1 MKKFGGD
8 NLNIGQIIRDAR
20 IKKGYTQEQLGEI
33 MGVQKS
39 AIAKWE
45 NGRVVNIKRE
55 NLKKL
60 AEVLSIPPYELV
72 APNYI
77 VNDSAQNLSDDEVHL
92 LDMYRQLNDQGKEY
106 VLQTV
111 TMATH
116 VYTKKDSVSNVENSA
131 G

>member
-1 MKKFGGD
+1 M
-8 NLNIGQIIRDAR
+8 NIGKIIRDAR

-45 NGRVVNIKRE
+45 NGRVVNIKRDK
-55 NLKKL
+55 LKKL

-72 APNYI
+72 APDSI
-77 VNDSAQNLSDDEVHL
+77 VSNSEQNLSSDELQL

-116 VYTKKDSVSNVENSA
+116 VYTKNDSSSNVENRT

>member
-1 MKKFGGD
+1 M
-8 NLNIGQIIRDAR
+8 NIGEIIRDAR

-55 NLKKL
+55 KLKKL
-60 AEVLSIPPYELV
+60 ADVLSIPPYELV
-72 APNYI
+72 AP
-77 VNDSAQNLSDDEVHL
+77 DSIDSNRGYNLSKDELQL
-92 LDMYRQLNDQGKEY
+92 LDMYRQLNEQGKEY
-106 VLQTV
+106 ILQTV
-111 TMATH
+111 TMASH
-116 VYTKKDSVSNVENSA
+116 VYTKNASASNMEISA

>member
-1 MKKFGGD
+1 M
-8 NLNIGQIIRDAR
+8 NIGQIIRDAR

-72 APNYI
+72 APDSI
-77 VNDSAQNLSDDEVHL
+77 VSNSEQHLSSDELQL

-116 VYTKKDSVSNVENSA
+116 VYTKNDSAANVENRA

>member
-1 MKKFGGD
+1 M
-8 NLNIGQIIRDAR
+8 NIGKIIRDAR

-45 NGRVVNIKRE
+45 NGRVVNIKRDK
-55 NLKKL
+55 LKKL

-72 APNYI
+72 APNSI
-77 VNDSAQNLSDDEVHL
+77 VSNSEQNLSSDELQL

-116 VYTKKDSVSNVENSA
+116 VYTKNDSSSNVENSA

>member
-1 MKKFGGD
+1 M
-8 NLNIGQIIRDAR
+8 NIGQIIRDAR

-45 NGRVVNIKRE
+45 NGRVVNIKRK

-72 APNYI
+72 SPNSI
-77 VNDSAQNLSDDEVHL
+77 VSNSEQNLSSDEL
-92 LDMYRQLNDQGKEY
+92 QLIDMYRKLNDQGKEY
-106 VLQTV
+106 ILQTV

-116 VYTKKDSVSNVENSA
+116 VYTKNDSVSNVENSA

>member
-1 MKKFGGD
+1 M
-8 NLNIGQIIRDAR
+8 NIGQIIRDAR

-72 APNYI
+72 SPNSI
-77 VNDSAQNLSDDEVHL
+77 VSNSEQNLSSDELQL

-106 VLQTV
+106 ILQTV

-116 VYTKKDSVSNVENSA
+116 VYTKNDSVSNVENSA

>member
-1 MKKFGGD
+1 M
-8 NLNIGQIIRDAR
+8 NIGQIIRDAR

-72 APNYI
+72 APNSI
-77 VNDSAQNLSDDEVHL
+77 VSNSEQNLSSDELQL

-106 VLQTV
+106 ILQTV

-116 VYTKKDSVSNVENSA
+116 VYTKNDSASNLERSA

>member
-1 MKKFGGD
+1 M
-8 NLNIGQIIRDAR
+8 NIGQIIRDAR

-72 APNYI
+72 APNSI
-77 VNDSAQNLSDDEVHL
+77 VSNGEQNLSSDELQL

-106 VLQTV
+106 ILQTV

-116 VYTKKDSVSNVENSA
+116 VYTKNDSVTNMENSA

>member
-1 MKKFGGD
+1 M
-8 NLNIGQIIRDAR
+8 NIGQIIRDAR

-72 APNYI
+72 APNSI
-77 VNDSAQNLSDDEVHL
+77 VSNSEQNLSSDELQL

-106 VLQTV
+106 ILQTV

-116 VYTKKDSVSNVENSA
+116 VYTKNDSASNLESSA

>member
-1 MKKFGGD
+1 M
-8 NLNIGQIIRDAR
+8 NIGKIIRDAR

-72 APNYI
+72 AP
-77 VNDSAQNLSDDEVHL
+77 DSVVSSPEQHLSTDELQL
-92 LDMYRQLNDQGKEY
+92 LDMYRLLNDQGKEY

-116 VYTKKDSVSNVENSA
+116 VYTKNTSSSNMENNA
-131 G
+131 V

>member
-1 MKKFGGD
+1 M
-8 NLNIGQIIRDAR
+8 NIGTIIRDAR

-33 MGVQKS
+33 MWVQKS

-55 NLKKL
+55 KLKKL

-72 APNYI
+72 AP
-77 VNDSAQNLSDDEVHL
+77 DSIISNSEQNLSSDELQL
-92 LDMYRQLNDQGKEY
+92 LDMYRQLNDHGKEY

-116 VYTKKDSVSNVENSA
+116 VYTKNDSAADMESSA

>member
-1 MKKFGGD
+1 M
-8 NLNIGQIIRDAR
+8 NIGQIIRDAR

-72 APNYI
+72 APNSI
-77 VNDSAQNLSDDEVHL
+77 VSNSEQNLSSDELQL

-106 VLQTV
+106 ILQTV

-116 VYTKKDSVSNVENSA
+116 VYTKNASVSDVENSA

>member
-1 MKKFGGD
+1 M
-8 NLNIGQIIRDAR
+8 NIGQIISDAR

-72 APNYI
+72 APNSI
-77 VNDSAQNLSDDEVHL
+77 VSNSEQNLSSDELQL

-106 VLQTV
+106 ILQTV

-116 VYTKKDSVSNVENSA
+116 VYTKNDSASNLESSA

>member
-1 MKKFGGD
+1 M
-8 NLNIGQIIRDAR
+8 NIGKIIRDAR

-45 NGRVVNIKRE
+45 NGRVVNIKRDK
-55 NLKKL
+55 LKKL
-60 AEVLSIPPYELV
+60 AEVLSIQPYELV
-72 APNYI
+72 APDSI
-77 VNDSAQNLSDDEVHL
+77 VSNSEQNLTSDELQL
-92 LDMYRQLNDQGKEY
+92 LNMYRQLNDQGKEY

-116 VYTKKDSVSNVENSA
+116 VYTKNDSSSNVENSA

>member
-1 MKKFGGD
+1 M
-8 NLNIGQIIRDAR
+8 NIGKIIRDAR
-20 IKKGYTQEQLGEI
+20 IKNGYTQEQLGEI

-72 APNYI
+72 APDT
-77 VNDSAQNLSDDEVHL
+77 VVSSSEQNLSADESRL

-106 VLQTV
+106 ILQTV
-111 TMATH
+111 TIATH
-116 VYTKKDSVSNVENSA
+116 VYTKNDSASNVENSA

>member
-1 MKKFGGD
+1 M
-8 NLNIGQIIRDAR
+8 NIGQIIRDAR

-72 APNYI
+72 SPNSI
-77 VNDSAQNLSDDEVHL
+77 VSNSEQNLSSDEL
-92 LDMYRQLNDQGKEY
+92 QLIDMYRQLNDQGKEY
-106 VLQTV
+106 ILQTV

-116 VYTKKDSVSNVENSA
+116 VYTKNDSVSNVENSA

>member
-1 MKKFGGD
+1 M
-8 NLNIGQIIRDAR
+8 NIGQIIRDAR

-72 APNYI
+72 APNSI
-77 VNDSAQNLSDDEVHL
+77 VSNGEQNLSSDESQL

-106 VLQTV
+106 ILQTV
-111 TMATH
+111 TMAMH
-116 VYTKKDSVSNVENSA
+116 VYTKNDSSPNVENSA

>member
-1 MKKFGGD
+1 M
-8 NLNIGQIIRDAR
+8 NIGQIIRDAR

-72 APNYI
+72 APNSI
-77 VNDSAQNLSDDEVHL
+77 VSNSEQNLSSDELQL

-106 VLQTV
+106 ILQTV

-116 VYTKKDSVSNVENSA
+116 VYTKNDSASNLESSA
-131 G
+131 A

>member
-1 MKKFGGD
+1 M
-8 NLNIGQIIRDAR
+8 NIGQIIRDAR

-72 APNYI
+72 SPNSI
-77 VNDSAQNLSDDEVHL
+77 VSNSEQNLSSDELQL

-106 VLQTV
+106 ILQTV

-116 VYTKKDSVSNVENSA
+116 VYTKNDSATNMESSA

>member
-1 MKKFGGD
+1 M
-8 NLNIGQIIRDAR
+8 NIGQIIRDAR

-72 APNYI
+72 APNSI
-77 VNDSAQNLSDDEVHL
+77 VSNSEHNLSSDELQL
-92 LDMYRQLNDQGKEY
+92 LNMYRQLNDQGKEY

-111 TMATH
+111 AMATH
-116 VYTKKDSVSNVENSA
+116 VYTKNASVSNVENSA

>member
-1 MKKFGGD
+1 M
-8 NLNIGQIIRDAR
+8 NIGKIIRDAR

-45 NGRVVNIKRE
+45 NGRVVNIKRDK
-55 NLKKL
+55 LKKL

-72 APNYI
+72 APDSI
-77 VNDSAQNLSDDEVHL
+77 VSNSEQNLSSDELQL

-116 VYTKKDSVSNVENSA
+116 VYTKNDSSSNVENSA

>member
-1 MKKFGGD
+1 M
-8 NLNIGQIIRDAR
+8 
-20 IKKGYTQEQLGEI
+20 
-33 MGVQKS
+33 
-39 AIAKWE
+39 
-45 NGRVVNIKRE
+45 NIKRE

-72 APNYI
+72 AP
-77 VNDSAQNLSDDEVHL
+77 DSVVSDPERHLSTDEIQL
-92 LDMYRQLNDQGKEY
+92 LDMYRLLNDQGKEY

-116 VYTKKDSVSNVENSA
+116 VYTKNTSSANMENNA

>member
-1 MKKFGGD
+1 M
-8 NLNIGQIIRDAR
+8 NIGTIIRDAR

-55 NLKKL
+55 KLKKL

-72 APNYI
+72 AP
-77 VNDSAQNLSDDEVHL
+77 DSIISNSEQNLSSDELQL

-116 VYTKKDSVSNVENSA
+116 VYTKNDSAADMESSA

>member
-1 MKKFGGD
+1 M
-8 NLNIGQIIRDAR
+8 NIGKIIRDAR

-45 NGRVVNIKRE
+45 NGRVVNIKRDK
-55 NLKKL
+55 LKKL
-60 AEVLSIPPYELV
+60 AEVLSIQPYELV
-72 APNYI
+72 APDSI
-77 VNDSAQNLSDDEVHL
+77 VSNSEQNLSSDELQL
-92 LDMYRQLNDQGKEY
+92 LNMYRQLNDQGKEY

-116 VYTKKDSVSNVENSA
+116 VYTKNDSSSNVENSA

>member
-1 MKKFGGD
+1 M
-8 NLNIGQIIRDAR
+8 NIGKIIRDAR

-72 APNYI
+72 APDSI
-77 VNDSAQNLSDDEVHL
+77 VNDTEQNLSADELQL
-92 LDMYRQLNDQGKEY
+92 LDMYRLLNDQGKEY

-116 VYTKKDSVSNVENSA
+116 VYTKNTSSANMENNA

>member
-1 MKKFGGD
+1 M
-8 NLNIGQIIRDAR
+8 NIGQIIRDAR

-72 APNYI
+72 APNSI
-77 VNDSAQNLSDDEVHL
+77 VSNGEQHLSSDELQL

-106 VLQTV
+106 ILQTV
-111 TMATH
+111 TMAMH
-116 VYTKKDSVSNVENSA
+116 VYTKNASSSNVENRT

>member
-1 MKKFGGD
+1 M
-8 NLNIGQIIRDAR
+8 NIGQIIRDAR

-72 APNYI
+72 APNSI
-77 VNDSAQNLSDDEVHL
+77 VSNGEQNLSSDELQL

-106 VLQTV
+106 ILQTV

-116 VYTKKDSVSNVENSA
+116 VYTKNDSASNVESRT

>member
-1 MKKFGGD
+1 M
-8 NLNIGQIIRDAR
+8 NIGKIIRDAR

-45 NGRVVNIKRE
+45 NGRVVNIKRDK
-55 NLKKL
+55 LKKL
-60 AEVLSIPPYELV
+60 AEVLSIQPYELV
-72 APNYI
+72 APDSI
-77 VNDSAQNLSDDEVHL
+77 VSNSEQNLSSDELQL
-92 LDMYRQLNDQGKEY
+92 LNMYRQLNDQGKEY

-116 VYTKKDSVSNVENSA
+116 VYTKNDSVSNVENRT

>member
-1 MKKFGGD
+1 
-8 NLNIGQIIRDAR
+8 
-20 IKKGYTQEQLGEI
+20 

-72 APNYI
+72 APDSI
-77 VNDSAQNLSDDEVHL
+77 VNDTEQNLSADELQL
-92 LDMYRQLNDQGKEY
+92 LDMYRLLNDQGKEY

-111 TMATH
+111 TIATH
-116 VYTKKDSVSNVENSA
+116 VYTKNTSSANMENNA